1 MVEYFSCKEDVVGS
15 IPTSGSVLTP
25 IYKMGIID
33 KEDASRV
40 LVKNINITLLLGG
53 YYGHRFEC
61 LETATAIQ
69 YWV

>member
-1 MVEYFSCKEDVVGS
+1 
-15 IPTSGSVLTP
+15 
-25 IYKMGIID
+25 MGIID